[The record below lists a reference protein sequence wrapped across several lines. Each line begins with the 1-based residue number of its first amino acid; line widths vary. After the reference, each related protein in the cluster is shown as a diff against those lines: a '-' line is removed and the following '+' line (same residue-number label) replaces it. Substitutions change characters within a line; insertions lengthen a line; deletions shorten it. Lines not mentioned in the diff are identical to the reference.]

1 MKKTTKA
8 SPTFAKQLALYKKNN
23 LSTDQ
28 TDNKENKEN
37 VKKKKKINYLFI
49 CNNFCFCFIITR
61 INYYKINPIIISLN
75 AIISIADHSIM
86 IQLLPNQLKNQQQ

>member
-37 VKKKKKINYLFI
+37 VKKKLTIYSF
-49 CNNFCFCFIITR
+49 CNSFCFFYKSLESTII
-61 INYYKINPIIISLN
+61 K
-75 AIISIADHSIM
+75 
-86 IQLLPNQLKNQQQ
+86 